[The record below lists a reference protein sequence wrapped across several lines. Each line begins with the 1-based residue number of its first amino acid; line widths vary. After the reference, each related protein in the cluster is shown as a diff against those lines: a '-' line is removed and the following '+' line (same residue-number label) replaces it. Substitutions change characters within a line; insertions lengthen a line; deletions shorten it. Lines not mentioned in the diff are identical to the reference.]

1 MTKKP
6 SPKTKKD
13 IHGQG
18 DSADGSGHG
27 PGSQDVLLCFPETV
41 RSQAKRAALVVR
53 ANWPRRGVNVLVHGP
68 AGVGKEFFAETMAG
82 LLKAEFSRRSFDAS
96 GLSGEASE
104 EAKAQLTTIRDCE
117 AQSAGKKQVLAIS
130 GTESLYDLCGRDA
143 FSGILSNPGCIRFW
157 LAEKRPNGLPCDVAR
172 LFDAAVGIP
181 QLEEADRL
189 RIWRHHLGRLGIG
202 KGVGKKKIAELA
214 KSYPVDAGAIARAA
228 ETLAEI
234 ARSSGKPV
242 SRTALPAVEAMLAS
256 QCELRGMEE
265 DPKPP
270 AKKPMDLDA
279 LKAFDIRSTP
289 RAEDVVRSFE
299 RHVAGEDTAEEA
311 PFGPDIMSLLLYGP
325 PGSGKTRFANALA
338 GHLGLPIRRVSAGD
352 VLESYVGATER
363 NLKAVFRDAAENGE
377 MLFFDEADGL
387 LRSRAKAE
395 QPWLV
400 TQVNELLVCMDA
412 HPGIMVFAT
421 NLVHNLDPAVL
432 RRFTFKM
439 EFGYLTREGRRQF
452 FQKAFRTPL
461 TPADA
466 MRLDGM
472 DRLTPGDFRT
482 VSQGLRL
489 AGDHADN
496 KTRLDALAQ
505 EIARKPATEAWR
517 LTAQSR
523 SVIGFR

>member
-1 MTKKP
+1 MTK
-6 SPKTKKD
+6 TD
-13 IHGQG
+13 INGKG
-18 DSADGSGHG
+18 DSANGTGYRL
-27 PGSQDVLLCFPETV
+27 GSQDALSCFPKTV
-41 RSQAKRAALVVR
+41 RSQAERALLVVR

-68 AGVGKEFFAETMAG
+68 AGVGKEFFAEMMAG
-82 LLKAEFSRRSFDAS
+82 LLKVEFSHRNFDAS
-96 GLSGEASE
+96 GMSDEASE
-104 EAKAQLTTIRDCE
+104 EAKLLLADIRDWE
-117 AQSAGKKQVLAIS
+117 IQSAEKARALAIS
-130 GTESLYDLCGRDA
+130 GTDSLYALCGRDA
-143 FSGILSNPGCIRFW
+143 FAGILSTPGCIRFW

-172 LFDAAVGIP
+172 LFDAAVSIP

-202 KGVGKKKIAELA
+202 KAIGKKKIAELA
-214 KSYPVDAGAIARAA
+214 KTYPVDAGAISRAA
-228 ETLAEI
+228 EALAEI
-234 ARSSGKPV
+234 ARASGKSV
-242 SRTALPAVEAMLAS
+242 SRTALPAVEAMLSS

-265 DPKPP
+265 DPEPP
-270 AKKPMDLDA
+270 PKKPMDMDA

-289 RAEDVVRSFE
+289 GAEDVVRTFE
-299 RHVAGEDTAEEA
+299 RHVAGTDNAEDA
-311 PFGPDIMSLLLYGP
+311 PFGPDIMSLLLAGP

-363 NLKAVFRDAAENGE
+363 NLKAVFREAADNGQ

-400 TQVNELLVCMDA
+400 TQVNELLVCMEA

-421 NLVHNLDPAVL
+421 NLVRNLDPAVM

-461 TPADA
+461 TSADA
-466 MRLDGM
+466 TRLDGM

-489 AGDHADN
+489 VGDHADN
-496 KTRLDALAQ
+496 KTRLDALAL
-505 EIARKPATEAWR
+505 EIARKPTTESWR
-517 LTAQSR
+517 LTEESR
-523 SVIGFR
+523 NAIGFG